1 MDTDGRCSR
10 HEIGSPYSIL
20 MVVICAVRIWL
31 LVFLATRL
39 VIRSSSLLLSSSLRN
54 SWGSRRIVSHTLH
67 KGIEQQHLATTPTE
81 QWMAHKNVSEV
92 FACFGPLAFLSRPS
106 VAIQYPLTI
115 STTALGYS
123 FALNGD
129 IIRSYSLLILS
140 MIYCNLNQLPE
151 WATAGSA
158 EGSIL
163 RVKGAMDGKVLNILA
178 RRPEIGWQWRRAFV
192 GPNLR
197 HRVKKL
203 VNFLCRGDVA

>member
-1 MDTDGRCSR
+1 MTFTRTTHGFPKVGKVDIKWMWGKGDRERERNMDTDGRCSR

-92 FACFGPLAFLSRPS
+92 FACFGPLAFLSRPLPFS
-106 VAIQYPLTI
+106 IHPQYLRQLLVIPLHWMET
-115 STTALGYS
+115 
-123 FALNGD
+123 
-129 IIRSYSLLILS
+129 
-140 MIYCNLNQLPE
+140 
-151 WATAGSA
+151 
-158 EGSIL
+158 
-163 RVKGAMDGKVLNILA
+163 
-178 RRPEIGWQWRRAFV
+178 
-192 GPNLR
+192 
-197 HRVKKL
+197 
-203 VNFLCRGDVA
+203 